1 MRWCRLYTETPS
13 DPKLRR
19 IARQAGT
26 TMANVLAVWTSMLC
40 HAGGA
45 EGEAW
50 GTLAGWD
57 DLDIAINLDLD
68 RGVVAAI
75 RREMEQRLIL
85 ESRVIK
91 WDHRQ
96 SRNDHSAERMR
107 QYRARK
113 GSQDQGVSPDVTSPS
128 VTVTQSDG
136 KKRRE
141 EKREEGV
148 TTVTPARR
156 AVRAAVS
163 VTTPDWLDAQA
174 WGEWCRYRHGRK
186 WTQRA
191 AELAIGVLTDLHA
204 AGHDPRLVIEQS
216 IANGWTGLFPIKTH
230 GRPPPA
236 KPPSNL
242 AWMDELTRPRSPA
255 TPFDFDGT
263 AEEIR

>member
-26 TMANVLAVWTSMLC
+26 TMANVLAVWASMLC
-40 HAGGA
+40 HASGG

-85 ESRVIK
+85 EKRIMK
-91 WDHRQ
+91 WSDRQ
-96 SRNDHSAERMR
+96 SLNDTSTERVR
-107 QYRARK
+107 RWREKRA
-113 GSQDQGVSPDVTSPS
+113 QNQGPKPPETLETVSETPCN
-128 VTVTQSDG
+128 G
-136 KKRRE
+136 IRRE
-141 EKREEGV
+141 EKRVEGD
-148 TTVTPARR
+148 TTVSPVRR
-156 AVRAAVS
+156 AARSAVS
-163 VTTPDWLDAQA
+163 VAAPEWLDGQA
-174 WGEWCRYRHGRK
+174 WAEWCRYRHGRK

-191 AELAIGVLTDLHA
+191 AELSLSKLAELHA

-216 IANGWTGLFPIKTH
+216 IANGWTGVFPLKH
-230 GRPPPA
+230 HARPSQTG
-236 KPPSNL
+236 KL
-242 AWMDELTRPRSPA
+242 DWL
-255 TPFDFDGT
+255 
-263 AEEIR
+263 IRDMQGDPT